1 MGSFKKHLSNL
12 GLMAVLF
19 VLLVL
24 PFSTFGLNKV
34 EQDDVLG
41 NVDISKTRIE
51 DENEDIGETSPSVE
65 LRLKD

>member
-1 MGSFKKHLSNL
+1 
-12 GLMAVLF
+12 MAVLF